1 MEFKHSTSDLQ
12 TNFYKNSCLQV
23 ETGIVFQLLMGE
35 ILLTLLFR
43 DCNRFWLVKNYIG

>member
-12 TNFYKNSCLQV
+12 TNIYKNRV